1 MSKVYAIEIG
11 VKVDGQDKTLAV
23 FARAD
28 TAAKA
33 VKSVI
38 KVRRAT
44 VDDFVPPV
52 PAVSIPSSDPY
63 AEAMITDV
71 IVPSSTP
78 GASNE

>member
-1 MSKVYAIEIG
+1 MSKVYAIEIA

-52 PAVSIPSSDPY
+52 APAVIPSSEP
-63 AEAMITDV
+63 E
-71 IVPSSTP
+71 
-78 GASNE
+78 ASNE